1 MKMSKLMAS
10 EAAGGVGG
18 IESPPSEFR
27 TYFNFLRVGNNVP
40 PILYSILVSKS

>member
-1 MKMSKLMAS
+1 MSKLKAS

-18 IESPPSEFR
+18 IEFPSSEFR
-27 TYFNFLRVGNNVP
+27 TYSNFLRVGNNVP